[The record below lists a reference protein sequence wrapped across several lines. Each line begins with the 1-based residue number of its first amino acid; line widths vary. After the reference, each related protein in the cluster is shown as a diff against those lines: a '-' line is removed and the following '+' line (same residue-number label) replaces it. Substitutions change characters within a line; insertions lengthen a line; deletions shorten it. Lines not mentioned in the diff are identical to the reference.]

1 MDKHNLLLKILCFWE
16 SPTLDELARSQNVR
30 LMTDAQGLLDTW
42 PGEGN
47 DGFEAAIEALRH
59 SSPKRNSQ
67 S

>member
-1 MDKHNLLLKILCFWE
+1 MDRHTPLLKILYFWE

-30 LMTDAQGLLDTW
+30 LMSHTQGLLDTW
-42 PGEGN
+42 PGEVN